1 MGQKVHPIGFR
12 LGVSR
17 DWDSRWYASKREFVG
32 LLYEDMKVRKYI
44 TDRLPQA
51 GIARI
56 EIERAA
62 DRARVNLHTSRPG
75 IVIGRKGADVDA
87 LKTELSAMTGKQV
100 FVNIQEIKRPECVA
114 QLVAENVGQQ
124 LSRRIAFRRAMK
136 RAVESAMAGG
146 CKGIKIACAGR
157 LGGADMSRREWYRD
171 GRVPLQTL
179 NVNLDYGQVH
189 AKTMSGVIGV
199 KVWIY
204 ADEDVASRPALRRP
218 RRGGRG

>member
-17 DWDSRWYASKREFVG
+17 EWDSRWYAGKREYVD
-32 LLYEDMKVRKYI
+32 LLHEDIKLRQYI
-44 TDRLPQA
+44 KKRLPQA

-87 LKTELSAMTGKQV
+87 LKAELSAMTGKQV
-100 FVNIQEIKRPECVA
+100 FVNIHEIKRPECVA

-124 LSRRIAFRRAMK
+124 LSKRIAFRRAMK
-136 RAVESAMAGG
+136 RAVEGAIAAGA
-146 CKGIKIACAGR
+146 KGIKIACSGR
-157 LGGADMSRREWYRD
+157 LGGAEMSRREWYRD

-179 NVNLDYGQVH
+179 DANIDYGQVH
-189 AKTMSGVIGV
+189 AWTVSGVIGV

-204 ADEDVASRPALRRP
+204 TDRDIASLPALRTD
-218 RRGGRG
+218 RRGRR